1 MEMRQAIANPRSAIR
16 IHASHAFAMDA
27 LRDELREQDVAVEL
41 KYCGSEDALASLAHG
56 GCDLAGFHTPIG
68 ELESAVLERWRRWL
82 QPRARVLMGLVTRR
96 QGILVALGNPHRIAS
111 LADLTRP
118 GLRFAEQRIED
129 VDGEWDLIFSNAA
142 LHWVANHRALFP
154 RLMKML
160 KPAGQLVVQ
169 MPSNWEHPSQVVLRE
184 LGKAELGW
192 KWNPP
197 TLGIN
202 EYGELLW
209 KAGGGSMTICEK
221 LYCHEMPSSDEIAEW
236 MRGTALVPYLER
248 VAAGEREGFFQ
259 RYRERLRAHL
269 PKEPVFFGFR
279 RILIAA
285 TKET

>member
-1 MEMRQAIANPRSAIR
+1 MAWDPAQYHKFQAQRAVP
-16 IHASHAFAMDA
+16 FDDL
-27 LRDELREQDVAVEL
+27 LRLVAVRPNL
-41 KYCGSEDALASLAHG
+41 RAVDLGCG
-56 GCDLAGFHTPIG
+56 TG
-68 ELESAVLERWRRWL
+68 ELTARLQAALPSSDVVGIDSSAEMLA
-82 QPRARVLMGLVTRR
+82 RA
-96 QGILVALGNPHRIAS
+96 PS
-111 LADLTRP
+111 RP